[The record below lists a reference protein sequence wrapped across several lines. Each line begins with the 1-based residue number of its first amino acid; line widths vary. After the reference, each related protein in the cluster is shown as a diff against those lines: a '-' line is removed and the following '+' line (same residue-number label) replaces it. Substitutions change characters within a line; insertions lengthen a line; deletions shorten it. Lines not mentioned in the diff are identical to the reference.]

1 MRPEQLPLDLPV
13 RSAMDAAGFVV
24 SDSNQDA
31 VAWTDRWPD
40 WPNGI
45 LAVYGPPGCGK
56 THLGHVWQAR
66 VRKEGSATRFLE
78 PSALEQLPQGEHLI
92 LDGIRLPEEHL
103 FHLINHARAEKT
115 SLLILDREPPARWA
129 VRLPDLASR
138 LAAVPAVAVLPP
150 DDGLLAAVLAKHFA
164 DRQVEVAPEVIA
176 YLVKQIE
183 RSFTAAETMAR
194 RLDRAALARRGAITI
209 RLAREVLGGAIPGG
223 EES

>member
-13 RSAMDAAGFVV
+13 RSAMNAAGFVV
-24 SDSNQDA
+24 SESNKDA
-31 VAWTDRWPD
+31 VAWLDRWPD

-56 THLGHVWQAR
+56 THLAHVWQA
-66 VRKEGSATRFLE
+66 KSAARFLE
-78 PSALEQLPQGEHLI
+78 PSALEQLPRAENLI
-92 LDGIRLPEEHL
+92 LDGVRLPEEHL
-103 FHLINHARAEKT
+103 FHLINHVRAERA
-115 SLLILDREPPARWA
+115 SLLILDREPPARWT

-150 DDGLLAAVLAKHFA
+150 DDSLLAAVLAKHFA

-194 RLDRAALARRGAITI
+194 RLDREAMARRGPITI
-209 RLAREVLGGAIPGG
+209 KLARDLLSG
-223 EES
+223 ENS

>member
-13 RSAMDAAGFVV
+13 RSAMNAAGFVV
-24 SDSNQDA
+24 SDSNRDA

-56 THLGHVWQAR
+56 THLAHVWQE
-66 VRKEGSATRFLE
+66 KSSARFLE
-78 PSALEQLPQGEHLI
+78 PNALERLPQGEHLI

-103 FHLINHARAEKT
+103 FHLINHVRAQKST
-115 SLLILDREPPARWA
+115 LLILDREPPARWT

-138 LAAVPAVAVLPP
+138 LAGMPAVAVLPP
-150 DDGLLAAVLAKHFA
+150 DDRLLAAVLAKHFA
-164 DRQVEVAPEVIA
+164 DRQVEVAPGVIA

-183 RSFTAAETMAR
+183 RSFIAAETMAR
-194 RLDRAALARRGAITI
+194 RLDQAALARRGPISI
-209 RLAREVLGGAIPGG
+209 RLAREILSG
-223 EES
+223 EDS

>member
-13 RSAMDAAGFVV
+13 RSAMNAAGFVV
-24 SDSNQDA
+24 SDSNRDA

-45 LAVYGPPGCGK
+45 LAVYGPQGCGK
-56 THLGHVWQAR
+56 THLAHVWQAR
-66 VRKEGSATRFLE
+66 SAARFLE
-78 PSALEQLPQGEHLI
+78 PSALEQLPLKENLI

-103 FHLINHARAEKT
+103 FHLINHVRAQQT
-115 SLLILDREPPARWA
+115 GLLILDREPPARWA

-138 LAAVPAVAVLPP
+138 LASVPAVAVQAP
-150 DDGLLAAVLAKHFA
+150 DDTLLAAVLAKHFA
-164 DRQVEVAPEVIA
+164 DRQVDVAPEVIA

-194 RLDRAALARRGAITI
+194 RLDREAMARRAPITI
-209 RLAREVLGGAIPGG
+209 RLARDVLAGEV
-223 EES
+223 

>member
-13 RSAMDAAGFVV
+13 RSAMNAAGFVV
-24 SDSNQDA
+24 SMSNHDA

-40 WPNGI
+40 WPNGV

-56 THLGHVWQAR
+56 THLAHVWQAR
-66 VRKEGSATRFLE
+66 SAARFLE
-78 PSALEQLPQGEHLI
+78 ANALEQLPLGENLI

-103 FHLINHARAEKT
+103 FHLINHVRAQQT

-138 LAAVPAVAVLPP
+138 LASVPAVAVLPP
-150 DDGLLAAVLAKHFA
+150 DDTLLAAVLAKHFA
-164 DRQVEVAPEVIA
+164 DRQVEVAQEVIA

-194 RLDRAALARRGAITI
+194 RLDQAAMARRAAITI
-209 RLAREVLGGAIPGG
+209 RLAREVLSG
-223 EES
+223 ENS

>member
-13 RSAMDAAGFVV
+13 RSAMNAAGFVV
-24 SDSNQDA
+24 SDSNRDA

-56 THLGHVWQAR
+56 THLAHVWQEKSIA
-66 VRKEGSATRFLE
+66 RFLE
-78 PSALEQLPQGEHLI
+78 PSALERLPQGEHLI

-103 FHLINHARAEKT
+103 FHLINHVRAQKST
-115 SLLILDREPPARWA
+115 LLILDREPPARWT

-138 LAAVPAVAVLPP
+138 LAGMPAVAVLAP
-150 DDGLLAAVLAKHFA
+150 DDRLLAAVLAKHFA
-164 DRQVEVAPEVIA
+164 DRQVEVAPGVIA

-183 RSFTAAETMAR
+183 RSFIAAETMAR
-194 RLDRAALARRGAITI
+194 RLDQAALARRGPISI
-209 RLAREVLGGAIPGG
+209 RLAREILGS
-223 EES
+223 ENS

>member
-13 RSAMDAAGFVV
+13 RNAMNAAGFVV

-56 THLGHVWQAR
+56 THLAHVWLEKVWQAR
-66 VRKEGSATRFLE
+66 SAARFLE
-78 PSALEQLPQGEHLI
+78 PSGLEQLPQGENLI

-103 FHLINHARAEKT
+103 FHLINHVRAQKT
-115 SLLILDREPPARWA
+115 ALLILDREPPARWA

-138 LAAVPAVAVLPP
+138 LAGVPAVAVLPP
-150 DDGLLAAVLAKHFA
+150 DDRLLAAVLAKHFA
-164 DRQVEVAPEVIA
+164 DRQVEVAPEVIT

-194 RLDRAALARRGAITI
+194 RLDRAALARRGPITI
-209 RLAREVLGGAIPGG
+209 RLARALLSG
-223 EES
+223 EDS